1 TGLRLPP
8 ALVFDYP
15 HAAVLADHLLGR
27 LNPDGAAVPPADT
40 VEPVLADLG
49 RIESALGVLALD
61 REARE
66 RVGRRLRGLLARFD
80 ADRAAPAAADVETA
94 SDEEMFELIDKQ
106 LRSS

>member
-1 TGLRLPP
+1 M
-8 ALVFDYP
+8 
-15 HAAVLADHLLGR
+15 
-27 LNPDGAAVPPADT
+27 
-40 VEPVLADLG
+40 EPVLADLG

-61 REARE
+61 QNDRE

-94 SDEEMFELIDKQ
+94 SDEEMFKLIDKQ